1 MGAHVWVRDTSKS
14 TGGKT
19 YVAGTAKSPAPPPPK
34 RAKLTWNRDAGNT
47 SDAAEPD
54 GLYVEKKTEAGH
66 PAAGPQQPPRPSSAA
81 PQPAPAH
88 GPNRSRA
95 RPRPPQPTAPQAP
108 QKSAADVLREM
119 EKLKAAVA
127 AAEQSRRQAQ
137 DTTRACQDRD
147 AALLAQRRR
156 RLESG
161 FAKVRSACGYPDA
174 IPGVPLISIRV
185 VQHLVWPC
193 VTVLAPPWIPNVGAI
208 WGVTLPRLP
217 LPIQVY
223 EEARKQ
229 ADADLAAQR
238 ASAPSLTFADE
249 AEVRR
254 VLQAASDHA
263 VLQVLL
269 GGSLV
274 GAHVLGEQRVAR
286 GSTLRLPAH
295 DSSQHQPAG
304 YNPPA

>member
-161 FAKVRSACGYPDA
+161 FAKV
-174 IPGVPLISIRV
+174 
-185 VQHLVWPC
+185 
-193 VTVLAPPWIPNVGAI
+193 
-208 WGVTLPRLP
+208 
-217 LPIQVY
+217 Y

-263 VLQVLL
+263 VLQLPPGANAAVLRKRYRQMAV
-269 GGSLV
+269 SLHPDKSSAP
-274 GAHVLGEQRVAR
+274 GAADAFH
-286 GSTLRLPAH
+286 RLVTAYRNL
-295 DSSQHQPAG
+295 A
-304 YNPPA
+304 AFA